1 MKLPIDPLCQRDS
14 RWGEKNLGTSA
25 VKIKTS
31 GCVLTCLSMLCTYY
45 KHPVTPDQ
53 LNDLLVNV
61 NGFAN
66 QNLMKW
72 EALSL
77 LFPDIKWDRRIDCPD
92 LPAPLDVIDDYLN
105 HGKPVI
111 VCVDFDPKE
120 GLQQH
125 FVLVIGKDEQ
135 GSYLIDDPWDGSTYF
150 FQAKYGDPAKGIY
163 GLRLYSGPVVV
174 QEDNYQVVYKG
185 QTLASYERNPIDTI
199 DTITKEL
206 SGAKETIAQEVQNNA
221 SLQAA
226 LTQQEK
232 DNADIMA
239 RLRGVESERDNA
251 KYMRKEIEG
260 WAMDILGI
268 DECTAE
274 GFRAVSRRSQDLTR
288 EIEDIAIENTKL
300 LERVEQLKNASKYT
314 VVWKAG
320 KYFLGRRNDQK
331 R

>member
-1 MKLPIDPLCQRDS
+1 
-14 RWGEKNLGTSA
+14 
-25 VKIKTS
+25 
-31 GCVLTCLSMLCTYY
+31 
-45 KHPVTPDQ
+45 
-53 LNDLLVNV
+53 
-61 NGFAN
+61 
-66 QNLMKW
+66 
-72 EALSL
+72 
-77 LFPDIKWDRRIDCPD
+77 
-92 LPAPLDVIDDYLN
+92 
-105 HGKPVI
+105 
-111 VCVDFDPKE
+111 
-120 GLQQH
+120 
-125 FVLVIGKDEQ
+125 
-135 GSYLIDDPWDGSTYF
+135 
-150 FQAKYGDPAKGIY
+150 
-163 GLRLYSGPVVV
+163 VVV